1 MKQDRTEN
9 IQMSTP
15 LTHFHDLLNAYSLR
29 KFKKGQTLLFQ
40 GEVPR
45 YAYVVKSGTVK
56 TYNISPLGEE
66 QLISLSSEYDILPEA
81 WFLGEASVAY
91 YFYEAFTDCTVYAIP
106 RDELIKKVNESP
118 QFANHLLQRFMRL
131 YVGASVHINALEQ
144 PRSRDKL
151 VHLLH
156 YLVMRFGEELSRDKV
171 RIELR
176 LTHQTL
182 ANMLGVTRETIAT
195 EIARL
200 RREKVVDYKQ
210 QTYIISKP
218 ALLKLR
224 NDENLISSL

>member
-1 MKQDRTEN
+1 M
-9 IQMSTP
+9 P
-15 LTHFHDLLNAYSLR
+15 LTQLNDLLNAYTLR

-45 YAYVVKSGTVK
+45 YAYVVKTGTVK

-106 RDELIKKVNESP
+106 RDELVKKVNSSP
-118 QFANHLLQRFMRL
+118 EFANHLLKRFMRL

-156 YLVMRFGEELSRDKV
+156 YLMMRFGNESSREKC

-210 QTYIISKP
+210 QTYIINKP
-218 ALLKLR
+218 ALLQLR

>member
-1 MKQDRTEN
+1 ME
-9 IQMSTP
+9 TP
-15 LTHFHDLLNAYSLR
+15 LPHLGDLLNAYSLR

-66 QLISLSSEYDILPEA
+66 QLVSLSSEYDILPEA

-106 RDELIKKVNESP
+106 REELARKVNENP
-118 QFANHLLQRFMRL
+118 AFTHHLLQRFMRL

-156 YLVMRFGEELSRDKV
+156 YLMMRFGKPVGKDSV
-171 RIELR
+171 RLDLR

-200 RREKVVDYKQ
+200 RREKVLDYKQ
-210 QTYIISKP
+210 QTYTIDKKR
-218 ALLKLR
+218 LLLLR
-224 NDENLISSL
+224 NDENLIPTL

>member
-1 MKQDRTEN
+1 ME
-9 IQMSTP
+9 TP
-15 LTHFHDLLNAYSLR
+15 LPHLGDLLNTYSLR

-45 YAYVVKSGTVK
+45 YAYVVKTGTVK

-66 QLISLSSEYDILPEA
+66 QLVSLSSEYDILPEA

-106 RDELIKKVNESP
+106 RAELAKKVSEIP
-118 QFANHLLQRFMRL
+118 EFANHLLQRFMRL

-151 VHLLH
+151 IHLLH
-156 YLVMRFGEELSRDKV
+156 YLVMRFGKPAGKDFMK
-171 RIELR
+171 IDLR
-176 LTHQTL
+176 LPHQSL
-182 ANMLGVTRETIAT
+182 ASMLGVTRETIAT

-200 RREKVVDYKQ
+200 RREKILDYKQ
-210 QTYIISKP
+210 QTYIISKSK
-218 ALLKLR
+218 LLQLR
-224 NDENLISSL
+224 NDENLISLL

>member
-1 MKQDRTEN
+1 M
-9 IQMSTP
+9 
-15 LTHFHDLLNAYSLR
+15 
-29 KFKKGQTLLFQ
+29 
-40 GEVPR
+40 
-45 YAYVVKSGTVK
+45 
-56 TYNISPLGEE
+56 
-66 QLISLSSEYDILPEA
+66 ISLSSEYDILPEA

-106 RDELIKKVNESP
+106 RDELVKKVNESP
-118 QFANHLLQRFMRL
+118 AFANHLLQRFMRL

-156 YLVMRFGEELSRDKV
+156 YLMMRYGEEIGRDKC
-171 RIELR
+171 RLNLR

-210 QTYIISKP
+210 QTYIIHKP
-218 ALLKLR
+218 SLLQLR
-224 NDENLISSL
+224 NDENLIPSL

>member
-1 MKQDRTEN
+1 
-9 IQMSTP
+9 MSTP
-15 LTHFHDLLNAYSLR
+15 LPQLNSLFNTYSLR

-106 RDELIKKVNESP
+106 RDELVKKVNENP
-118 QFANHLLQRFMRL
+118 ELANRLLQRFMRL

-156 YLVMRFGEELSRDKV
+156 YLMMRFGEDSGKDKS
-171 RIELR
+171 IINLR

-210 QTYIISKP
+210 QTYIVNKS
-218 ALLKLR
+218 ALLQLR
-224 NDENLISSL
+224 NDENLISKL

>member
-1 MKQDRTEN
+1 MN
-9 IQMSTP
+9 TP
-15 LTHFHDLLNAYSLR
+15 TKPVLNDLLQAYPLR

-45 YAYVVKSGTVK
+45 YAYVVKIGTVK

-66 QLISLSSEYDILPEA
+66 QLISLSSQYDILPEA

-91 YFYEAFTDCTVYAIP
+91 YFYEAFTDCTVYTIP
-106 RDELIKKVNESP
+106 REELVKKVEESP
-118 QFANHLLQRFMRL
+118 EFTARVLKRFMRL

-156 YLVMRFGEELSRDKV
+156 YLMMRFGEDISPRKA
-171 RIELR
+171 RINLR

-182 ANMLGVTRETIAT
+182 ANMLGITRETIAT

-200 RREKVVDYKQ
+200 RREKILDYRQ
-210 QTYIISKP
+210 QTYIINKS

-224 NDENLISSL
+224 NDENLISRL

>member
-1 MKQDRTEN
+1 MN
-9 IQMSTP
+9 TP
-15 LTHFHDLLNAYSLR
+15 LPQLNDLLHSYSLR

-66 QLISLSSEYDILPEA
+66 QLVSLSSEYDILPEA

-106 RDELIKKVNESP
+106 REELVKKVTDSP
-118 QFANHLLQRFMRL
+118 AFANHLLQRFMRL

-156 YLVMRFGEELSRDKV
+156 YLMMRFGDDKRKDKV
-171 RIELR
+171 KLDIR

-210 QTYIISKP
+210 QTYSINKSR
-218 ALLKLR
+218 LLQLR
-224 NDENLISSL
+224 NDENLISDL

>member
-1 MKQDRTEN
+1 MN
-9 IQMSTP
+9 SP
-15 LTHFHDLLNAYSLR
+15 LSHLHSLLNAYSLR

-91 YFYEAFTDCTVYAIP
+91 YFYEAFVDCTVYAIP
-106 RDELIKKVNESP
+106 RDELIKKVSESP
-118 QFANHLLQRFMRL
+118 AFANHLLQRFMRL

-156 YLVMRFGEELSRDKV
+156 YLVMRFGEDIGRDRI

-200 RREKVVDYKQ
+200 RRERVVDYKQ
-210 QTYIISKP
+210 
-218 ALLKLR
+218 
-224 NDENLISSL
+224 

>member
-1 MKQDRTEN
+1 MN
-9 IQMSTP
+9 TP
-15 LTHFHDLLNAYSLR
+15 PPALSDLLNAYTLR

-106 RDELIKKVNESP
+106 RDELIKKVQQNPEFTSRM
-118 QFANHLLQRFMRL
+118 LRRFMRL

-151 VHLLH
+151 VHLMH
-156 YLVMRFGEELSRDKV
+156 YLMMRFGEDVSPKRT
-171 RIELR
+171 RINLR

-182 ANMLGVTRETIAT
+182 ANMLGITRETIAT

-200 RREKVVDYKQ
+200 RNEKVLDYKQ
-210 QTYIISKP
+210 QTYTINKP
-218 ALLKLR
+218 ALLQLR
-224 NDENLISSL
+224 NDENLISKL

>member
-1 MKQDRTEN
+1 MDMPFSQLN
-9 IQMSTP
+9 
-15 LTHFHDLLNAYSLR
+15 DLLHSYSLR

-45 YAYVVKSGTVK
+45 YAYMVRSGTVK

-66 QLISLSSEYDILPEA
+66 QLVSLSSEYDILPEA

-91 YFYEAFTDCTVYAIP
+91 YFYEAFTDCSVYAIP
-106 RDELIKKVNESP
+106 REELIRKVSESP
-118 QFANHLLQRFMRL
+118 AFTSHLLQRFMRL

-151 VHLLH
+151 IHLLH
-156 YLVMRFGEELSRDKV
+156 YLMLRFGQDRGKDRV
-171 RIELR
+171 RLGIR

-200 RREKVVDYKQ
+200 RQEKVVDYKQ
-210 QTYIISKP
+210 QTYTINKP
-218 ALLKLR
+218 KLLRLR
-224 NDENLISSL
+224 NDENLISDL

>member
-1 MKQDRTEN
+1 
-9 IQMSTP
+9 MSTP
-15 LTHFHDLLNAYSLR
+15 LPQLSDLLNAYSLR

-45 YAYVVKSGTVK
+45 YAYVVKTGTVK

-66 QLISLSSEYDILPEA
+66 QLVSLSSEYDILPEA

-106 RDELIKKVNESP
+106 REELAKKVSESP
-118 QFANHLLQRFMRL
+118 EFANHLLQRFMRL

-156 YLVMRFGEELSRDKV
+156 YLLMRFGKQAPGKDEMLID
-171 RIELR
+171 LR

-182 ANMLGVTRETIAT
+182 ASMLGVTRETIAT

-200 RREKVVDYKQ
+200 RREEILDYKQ
-210 QTYIISKP
+210 QTYIINK
-218 ALLKLR
+218 AKLLQLR

>member
-1 MKQDRTEN
+1 MNT
-9 IQMSTP
+9 SLPP
-15 LTHFHDLLNAYSLR
+15 LHDLFNSYTLR

-66 QLISLSSEYDILPEA
+66 QLISLSSGYDILPEA

-106 RDELIKKVNESP
+106 RDELIKKVEDNPEFTSR
-118 QFANHLLQRFMRL
+118 LLRRFMRL

-151 VHLLH
+151 IHLMH
-156 YLVMRFGEELSRDKV
+156 YQMMRFGEYLDKNHA
-171 RIELR
+171 RIDLL

-182 ANMLGVTRETIAT
+182 ANMLGITRETIAT

-200 RREKVVDYKQ
+200 RREKILDYKQ
-210 QTYIISKP
+210 QSYIINKP
-218 ALLKLR
+218 ALLQLR
-224 NDENLISSL
+224 NDENLISKL

>member
-1 MKQDRTEN
+1 
-9 IQMSTP
+9 MSTP
-15 LTHFHDLLNAYSLR
+15 LPQLSDLLNSYSLR

-45 YAYVVKSGTVK
+45 YAYVVKTGTIK

-106 RDELIKKVNESP
+106 REELAKKVSESP
-118 QFANHLLQRFMRL
+118 EFANHLLQRFMRL
-131 YVGASVHINALEQ
+131 FVGASVHINALEQ

-156 YLVMRFGEELSRDKV
+156 YLLMRFGRQTGKDEIQID
-171 RIELR
+171 LR

-182 ANMLGVTRETIAT
+182 AGMLGVTRETIAT

-200 RREKVVDYKQ
+200 RREKVLDYKQ
-210 QTYIISKP
+210 QTYTINKTR
-218 ALLKLR
+218 LLQLR

>member
-1 MKQDRTEN
+1 M
-9 IQMSTP
+9 P
-15 LTHFHDLLNAYSLR
+15 LTQLNDLLNAYTLR

-45 YAYVVKSGTVK
+45 YAYVVKTGTVK

-106 RDELIKKVNESP
+106 RDELVKKVNASP
-118 QFANHLLQRFMRL
+118 EFANHLLKRFMRL

-156 YLVMRFGEELSRDKV
+156 YLMMRFGDESTRDKC

-210 QTYIISKP
+210 QTYIINKP
-218 ALLKLR
+218 ALLQLR

>member
-1 MKQDRTEN
+1 
-9 IQMSTP
+9 MSIP
-15 LTHFHDLLNAYSLR
+15 LPHLNDLLTAYSLR

-45 YAYVVKSGTVK
+45 YAYVVKSGTIK

-66 QLISLSSEYDILPEA
+66 QLVSLSSEYDILPEA

-106 RDELIKKVNESP
+106 REELAKKVTESSA
-118 QFANHLLQRFMRL
+118 FANHLLQRFMRL

-156 YLVMRFGEELSRDKV
+156 YLIMRFGEQASKDEV
-171 RIELR
+171 RINLR

-182 ANMLGVTRETIAT
+182 ASMLGVTRETIAT

-200 RREKVVDYKQ
+200 RREKVLDYKQ
-210 QTYIISKP
+210 QTYTINKP
-218 ALLKLR
+218 KLLQLR

>member
-1 MKQDRTEN
+1 MD
-9 IQMSTP
+9 TP
-15 LTHFHDLLNAYSLR
+15 LPHLHDLLNAYSLR

-45 YAYVVKSGTVK
+45 YAYVIKSGTVK

-66 QLISLSSEYDILPEA
+66 QVVSLSSEYDILPEA

-106 RDELIKKVNESP
+106 REELAKKVDAAP
-118 QFANHLLQRFMRL
+118 AFANHLLQRFMRL

-156 YLVMRFGEELSRDKV
+156 YLMMRFGKRAPHGEVMID
-171 RIELR
+171 LR

-182 ANMLGVTRETIAT
+182 ASMLGVTRETIAT

-200 RREKVVDYKQ
+200 RREKVLNYKQ
-210 QTYIISKP
+210 QTYTINKDK
-218 ALLKLR
+218 LLQLR
-224 NDENLISSL
+224 NDENLITNL

>member
-1 MKQDRTEN
+1 MN
-9 IQMSTP
+9 TP
-15 LTHFHDLLNAYSLR
+15 PKPVLNDLLQAYPLR

-45 YAYVVKSGTVK
+45 YAYVVKTGTVK

-66 QLISLSSEYDILPEA
+66 QLISLSSQFDILPEA

-106 RDELIKKVNESP
+106 REELVKKVEESP
-118 QFANHLLQRFMRL
+118 EFTARMLKRFMRL

-151 VHLLH
+151 VHLMH
-156 YLVMRFGEELSRDKV
+156 YLMMRFGEDVGSKKA
-171 RIELR
+171 RINLR

-182 ANMLGVTRETIAT
+182 ANMLGITRETIAT

-200 RREKVVDYKQ
+200 RREKVLDYRQ
-210 QTYIISKP
+210 QTYTINKE
-218 ALLKLR
+218 ALLQLR
-224 NDENLISSL
+224 NDENLISRL

>member
-1 MKQDRTEN
+1 MN
-9 IQMSTP
+9 SP
-15 LTHFHDLLNAYSLR
+15 LPQLNDLLHSYSLR

-45 YAYVVKSGTVK
+45 YAYVVRSGTVK

-66 QLISLSSEYDILPEA
+66 QLVSLSSEYDILPEA

-106 RDELIKKVNESP
+106 REELIKKVNESP
-118 QFANHLLQRFMRL
+118 AFANHLLQRFMRL

-151 VHLLH
+151 IHLLH
-156 YLVMRFGEELSRDKV
+156 YLMMRFGDDKGKDRV
-171 RIELR
+171 KLNMR

-200 RREKVVDYKQ
+200 RREKIVDYKQ
-210 QTYIISKP
+210 QTYTINKP
-218 ALLKLR
+218 KLLQLR
-224 NDENLISSL
+224 NDENLISNL

>member
-1 MKQDRTEN
+1 MLPTQ
-9 IQMSTP
+9 
-15 LTHFHDLLNAYSLR
+15 LHDLLHSYTLR

-106 RDELIKKVNESP
+106 RDELVKKVHASP
-118 QFANHLLQRFMRL
+118 EFANHLLKRFMRL

-156 YLVMRFGEELSRDKV
+156 YLMMRYGADEPREKC
-171 RIELR
+171 RIDLR

-210 QTYIISKP
+210 QTYIINKP
-218 ALLKLR
+218 ALLQLR

>member
-1 MKQDRTEN
+1 MD
-9 IQMSTP
+9 TP
-15 LTHFHDLLNAYSLR
+15 LPHLHDLLNAYSLR

-45 YAYVVKSGTVK
+45 YAYVIKSGTVK

-66 QLISLSSEYDILPEA
+66 QLVSLSSEYDILPEA

-106 RDELIKKVNESP
+106 REELAKKVGESP
-118 QFANHLLQRFMRL
+118 AFANHLLQRFMRL

-156 YLVMRFGEELSRDKV
+156 YLMMRFGKRAGREEVIID
-171 RIELR
+171 LR

-182 ANMLGVTRETIAT
+182 ASMLGVTRETIAT
-195 EIARL
+195 EISRL
-200 RREKVVDYKQ
+200 RREKVLDYKQ
-210 QTYIISKP
+210 QTYTINKDK
-218 ALLKLR
+218 LLQLR
-224 NDENLISSL
+224 NDENLISNL

>member
-1 MKQDRTEN
+1 
-9 IQMSTP
+9 MSAP
-15 LTHFHDLLNAYSLR
+15 LSQLNDLLHSYSLR

-45 YAYVVKSGTVK
+45 YAYVVRSGTVK

-66 QLISLSSEYDILPEA
+66 QLVSLSSEYDILPEA

-106 RDELIKKVNESP
+106 REELIQKVSESP
-118 QFANHLLQRFMRL
+118 SFAHHLLQRFMRL

-151 VHLLH
+151 IHLLH
-156 YLVMRFGEELSRDKV
+156 YLMLRFGQDMAKDRVKLD
-171 RIELR
+171 IR

-200 RREKVVDYKQ
+200 RREKIVDYKQ
-210 QTYIISKP
+210 QTYTINKTR
-218 ALLKLR
+218 LLRLR
-224 NDENLISSL
+224 NDENLISNL

>member
-1 MKQDRTEN
+1 MD
-9 IQMSTP
+9 TP
-15 LTHFHDLLNAYSLR
+15 LSHLTDLLNTYSLR
-29 KFKKGQTLLFQ
+29 KFKKGQTVLFQ

-45 YAYVVKSGTVK
+45 YAYVVKTGTVK

-66 QLISLSSEYDILPEA
+66 QLISLSADYDILPEA

-106 RDELIKKVNESP
+106 REELIKKVNESP
-118 QFANHLLQRFMRL
+118 AFANHLLQRFMRL

-156 YLVMRFGEELSRDKV
+156 YLMLRFGEDQTKDKV
-171 RIELR
+171 TLSLR

-195 EIARL
+195 ELSRL
-200 RREKVVDYKQ
+200 RREKVISYKQ
-210 QTYIISKP
+210 QTYIINKP
-218 ALLKLR
+218 MLLQLR
-224 NDENLISSL
+224 NDDENLIPSL